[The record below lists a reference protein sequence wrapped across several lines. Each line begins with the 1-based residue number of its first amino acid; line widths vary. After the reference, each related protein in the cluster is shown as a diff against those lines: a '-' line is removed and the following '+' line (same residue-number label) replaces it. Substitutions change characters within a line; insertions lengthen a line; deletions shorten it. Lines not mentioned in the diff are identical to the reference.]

1 MNVNYIINI
10 KVYTAEK
17 SVLTNKYLL
26 KKIISFMGKEK
37 MLECKVCGRVLKY
50 QVFTQIVECEYKK
63 YINCET
69 CEKNYFCSDE
79 CLEPYKKE
87 YNNVRFFVLLYSVL
101 ILFLFL
107 LTILII
113 VLMVR

>member
-10 KVYTAEK
+10 KVCTAEK

-37 MLECKVCGRVLKY
+37 MLECRVCGRVLKY

-63 YINCET
+63 YINCEA

-79 CLEPYKKE
+79 CLESEKE
-87 YNNVRFFVLLYSVL
+87 YNNVRFCVLLYSVL